1 MSNPNLTITGDNPS
15 HVVITDPESGHISII
30 SESGASWAAQAV
42 SAANQAQGYLQSFN
56 GTYYGALA
64 SDPALDPNGNA
75 PTTGDLYFKT
85 GSGLRVYDGAVWTA
99 YTPAPAVS
107 IPALPGHGLEFLR
120 VDSTETGVEFAL
132 PSRLQA
138 MVANNLDLDSVF
150 SLGPGVWTHAI
161 SGVATNGPP
170 GIVLGAGDLVSTLV
184 VGTNGHQ
191 IVYDLSPLSD
201 DAPHIWARMR
211 VGGSFTPWLRVG
223 SYAMVGAPDVSG
235 NLDAISGSATGVFH
249 HKITGAVSN
258 APPGAGV
265 GSFVETSV
273 YNANAAFQRVNVW
286 GPSTQG
292 LPSIYERRKA
302 FGAWRP
308 WYQVG
313 GEGWMPSVGSDGVLY
328 DSASDGTVAS
338 VLTPDF
344 KDGFEYKLMF
354 EDFVAPANVG
364 VRAQF
369 FYEAAAAWSASIPVS
384 GNAGSGAVHTIECK
398 AISPRRQR
406 RVHYLD
412 IIAFG
417 SVGSTPFNG
426 SGAPW
431 GVGTSTADKV
441 LRMKLF
447 WQSGN
452 ITSGRII
459 MLQRR
464 VHGGDL

>member
-42 SAANQAQGYLQSFN
+42 AAANQAQGYLQSFN

-75 PTTGDLYFKT
+75 PTAGDLYFKT
-85 GSGLRVYDGAVWTA
+85 GSGLHVYDGAVWTA

-107 IPALPGHGLEFLR
+107 IPALPSHALEFLR
-120 VDSTETGVEFAL
+120 VNSAETGVEFAL
-132 PSRLQA
+132 PSRLQVTA
-138 MVANNLDLDSVF
+138 ASNLDLDSVF
-150 SLGPGVWTHAI
+150 SLGQGVWTHSL

-170 GIVLGAGDLVSTLV
+170 GLTLGPGDIVSTFV
-184 VGTNGHQ
+184 VGTSGHQ
-191 IVYDLSPLSD
+191 FLYDLSLLSD
-201 DAPHIWARMR
+201 GAPHMWVRMR
-211 VGGSFTPWLRVG
+211 ISGSFTPWQRIG
-223 SYAMVGAPDVSG
+223 SFTMVGAPSASG
-235 NLDAISGSATGVFH
+235 NLDALAGSAPGVFH

-273 YNANAAFQRVNVW
+273 FDTNAAFQRVMVW
-286 GPSTQG
+286 DA
-292 LPSIYERRKA
+292 SIKGTPAVYDRRKVL
-302 FGAWRP
+302 GAWRP

-344 KDGFEYKLMF
+344 KDGFEYKFMF

-369 FYEAAAAWSASIPVS
+369 FYETAAAWSAAIPVS
-384 GNAGSGAVHTIECK
+384 GNAGSGAIHTIECK
-398 AISPRRQR
+398 AISPRRNR

-412 IIAFG
+412 IVSFG
-417 SVGSTPFNG
+417 SVGSAPFNG
-426 SGAPW
+426 SGSPW